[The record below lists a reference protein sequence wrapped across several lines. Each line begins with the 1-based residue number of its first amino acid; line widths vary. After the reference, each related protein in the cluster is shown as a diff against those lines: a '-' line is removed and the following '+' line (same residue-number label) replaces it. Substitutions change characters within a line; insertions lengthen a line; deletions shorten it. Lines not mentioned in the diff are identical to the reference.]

1 MRLTGFRG
9 SRRLA
14 METTE
19 ISVFIVEDDAAAR
32 EGLRDLVESVG
43 LETRAFSSAE
53 EFLGSYNEEWCGCL
67 LLDVRMPGMSGL
79 KLQDELNRRGSKLSI
94 LFLTGH
100 GDVAMAVETL
110 KKGALDFVEKPAGGQ
125 HLLDKVYDAIKES
138 TRLRQKEVVAEGIRS
153 KLGLLTSRER
163 EVLDRVKAG
172 KQPKLIARE
181 LGLSR
186 KTVDWHLSVI
196 RQKMGVESSSKL
208 MLLLHRTDQS

>member
-1 MRLTGFRG
+1 MGTTG
-9 SRRLA
+9 A
-14 METTE
+14 
-19 ISVFIVEDDAAAR
+19 SVFIVEDDEAAR
-32 EGLRDLVESVG
+32 EGLQDLVESVG

-53 EFLGSYNEEWCGCL
+53 EFLSSYNEEWCGCL

-138 TRLRQKEVVAEGIRS
+138 TRLQ
-153 KLGLLTSRER
+153 
-163 EVLDRVKAG
+163 
-172 KQPKLIARE
+172 Q
-181 LGLSR
+181 
-186 KTVDWHLSVI
+186 
-196 RQKMGVESSSKL
+196 
-208 MLLLHRTDQS
+208 